1 MNGVKFMIAKSD
13 IMSELKEFELAVEVM
28 FDKTKEQLTKI
39 VNTNNTIKE
48 KISGIYAQQR
58 KLNEDINEIKMLVNQ
73 QTENQVN
80 MYYAG
85 MTNEDKEKSETL
97 KKQETEAKND
107 GSHANLSD
115 NELPT
120 TIYPLGVETIVF
132 DDSDNF
138 VHYQIESSLIMTVER
153 STSERYPKYF
163 VIVRI
168 KNSYD
173 VPMDYIDQ
181 ISISKQTYEYIVE
194 NVLEK
199 RLYWLTKQTTK

>member
-1 MNGVKFMIAKSD
+1 MIAKSD
-13 IMSELKEFELAVEVM
+13 IMSELKGFELAVEVM

-97 KKQETEAKND
+97 KRQETEAKND
-107 GSHANLSD
+107 GSHANLSN

-199 RLYWLTKQTTK
+199 RLY

>member
-1 MNGVKFMIAKSD
+1 MIAKSD
-13 IMSELKEFELAVEVM
+13 IMSELKGFELAVEVM

-39 VNTNNTIKE
+39 VNTNNTIRE

-58 KLNEDINEIKMLVNQ
+58 KLNEDINEIKTLVNQ

-97 KKQETEAKND
+97 KRQETEAKND

-132 DDSDNF
+132 ADSDNF
-138 VHYQIESSLIMTVER
+138 VNYQIESSLIMTVER

-181 ISISKQTYEYIVE
+181 ITISKQTYEYIVE

-199 RLYWLTKQTTK
+199 RLY

>member
-1 MNGVKFMIAKSD
+1 MIDKSD
-13 IMSELKEFELAVEVM
+13 IMSELKGFELAVEVM
-28 FDKTKEQLTKI
+28 FDKANEKLTKI

-58 KLNEDINEIKMLVNQ
+58 KLNEDISEIKMLVNQ

-85 MTNEDKEKSETL
+85 MTNKDKEKTKTP
-97 KKQETEAKND
+97 KKQEDEVNND

-115 NELPT
+115 NELPI

-132 DDSDNF
+132 ADSDNF
-138 VHYQIESSLIMTVER
+138 VNYQVESSSIMTVER

-168 KNSYD
+168 KNPYD
-173 VPMDYIDQ
+173 LPMDYIDQ

-199 RLYWLTKQTTK
+199 RLY

>member
-1 MNGVKFMIAKSD
+1 MSGVKFMIAKSD
-13 IMSELKEFELAVEVM
+13 IMSELKGFELAVEVM

-97 KKQETEAKND
+97 KRQETEAKND
-107 GSHANLSD
+107 GSHANLSN

-163 VIVRI
+163 VL
-168 KNSYD
+168 S
-173 VPMDYIDQ
+173 
-181 ISISKQTYEYIVE
+181 
-194 NVLEK
+194 
-199 RLYWLTKQTTK
+199 

>member
-1 MNGVKFMIAKSD
+1 MIDKSD

-48 KISGIYAQQR
+48 KISGIYAQQL
-58 KLNEDINEIKMLVNQ
+58 KLSEDINEIKLLLKQ

-85 MTNEDKEKSETL
+85 MTNEDKERSETL
-97 KKQETEAKND
+97 KRQETEAKND

-115 NELPT
+115 NELPI
-120 TIYPLGVETIVF
+120 TIYPLGVETILF
-132 DDSDNF
+132 SDSDNF
-138 VHYQIESSLIMTVER
+138 TTYQVESSLIMTVER

-168 KNSYD
+168 KNPYD
-173 VPMDYIDQ
+173 VSMDYIDQ